1 MTRVLRRTL
10 RVFLILPA
18 VGFLVT
24 GLRFAVAPA
33 GAAKG
38 LAMPLLDGAA
48 RSSQIGDVGAL
59 FLGMG
64 LMILTALVT
73 LERTW
78 FLAPAILLFLIAILR
93 ILAWLFHGAALMM
106 PMIVPELVIGG
117 LLLLASIA
125 LQTRPV
131 SGSN

>member
-1 MTRVLRRTL
+1 MSKVLKRAL
-10 RVFLILPA
+10 RGFLFLPA
-18 VGFLVT
+18 IGFLVT

-78 FLAPAILLFLIAILR
+78 FIAPAILLFLVAALR

-106 PMIVPELVIGG
+106 PMIVPEIVIGG
-117 LLLLASIA
+117 LLLLASRKLTEA
-125 LQTRPV
+125 ERV
-131 SGSN
+131 E

>member
-117 LLLLASIA
+117 LLLPASIA
-125 LQTRPV
+125 LTEAES
-131 SGSN
+131 SG

>member
-1 MTRVLRRTL
+1 MSRVLKRAL
-10 RVFLILPA
+10 RIFLVLPA
-18 VGFLVT
+18 IGFLVT

-64 LMILTALVT
+64 LMILTALMT

-78 FLAPAILLFLIAILR
+78 FVAPAILLLLVAVLR
-93 ILAWLFHGAALMM
+93 VLAWLFHGAALMM
-106 PMIVPELVIGG
+106 PMIVPEIVIGG
-117 LLLLASIA
+117 LLLLASTKLA
-125 LQTRPV
+125 EVERV
-131 SGSN
+131 E

>member
-1 MTRVLRRTL
+1 VLKRAL
-10 RVFLILPA
+10 RIFLVLPA
-18 VGFLVT
+18 IGFLVT

-64 LMILTALVT
+64 LMILSALVT

-78 FLAPAILLFLIAILR
+78 FIAPAILLLLVAVLR
-93 ILAWLFHGAALMM
+93 VLAWLFHGAALMM

-117 LLLLASIA
+117 LLLFA
-125 LQTRPV
+125 
-131 SGSN
+131 GSLLTEAERAE

>member
-1 MTRVLRRTL
+1 VSSVLARAL
-10 RVFLILPA
+10 RIFLVLPA

-64 LMILTALVT
+64 LMILIALVT
-73 LERTW
+73 LGRTW
-78 FLAPAILLFLIAILR
+78 FIAPAILLLLVAVLR
-93 ILAWLFHGAALMM
+93 ILAWLFHGAALMI
-106 PMIVPELVIGG
+106 PMIVLEFVIGG
-117 LLLLASIA
+117 LLLLASRKLA
-125 LQTRPV
+125 QVERV
-131 SGSN
+131 G

>member
-1 MTRVLRRTL
+1 MSGVPKKFLRI
-10 RVFLILPA
+10 FLCLPA
-18 VGFLVT
+18 IGFLVT

-33 GAAKG
+33 GAVKG

-73 LERTW
+73 LERIW
-78 FLAPAILLFLIAILR
+78 FLAPAILLFLVAVLR
-93 ILAWLFHGAALMM
+93 ILAWLFHGAELMM

-117 LLLLASIA
+117 LLLLASTQ
-125 LQTRPV
+125 LTR
-131 SGSN
+131 SERSE

>member
-1 MTRVLRRTL
+1 MSRVLKRAL
-10 RVFLILPA
+10 HIFLILPTI
-18 VGFLVT
+18 GFLVT

-78 FLAPAILLFLIAILR
+78 FVAPAILLLLVAVLR
-93 ILAWLFHGAALMM
+93 VLAWLFHGAALMM
-106 PMIVPELVIGG
+106 PMIVPEIVIGG
-117 LLLLASIA
+117 LLLLASTKLA
-125 LQTRPV
+125 EVERV
-131 SGSN
+131 E

>member
-1 MTRVLRRTL
+1 MSNVLERAL
-10 RVFLILPA
+10 RIFLFLPA
-18 VGFLVT
+18 IGFLVT

-48 RSSQIGDVGAL
+48 RSSQVGDVGAL

-78 FLAPAILLFLIAILR
+78 FIAPAILLLLVAVLR
-93 ILAWLFHGAALMM
+93 VLAWLFHGAALMI
-106 PMIVPELVIGG
+106 PMIVPEIVIGG
-117 LLLLASIA
+117 LLLLSSTKLA
-125 LQTRPV
+125 REV
-131 SGSN
+131 

>member
-1 MTRVLRRTL
+1 MLRG
-10 RVFLILPA
+10 FLLLPA
-18 VGFLVT
+18 IGFLVT

-33 GAAKG
+33 GAVKG

-78 FLAPAILLFLIAILR
+78 FVAPAILLLLIAVLR
-93 ILAWLFHGAALMM
+93 VLAWLFHGAALMM
-106 PMIVPELVIGG
+106 PMIMPEIVFGG
-117 LLLLASIA
+117 LLLLASSKLTETETDA
-125 LQTRPV
+125 ERV
-131 SGSN
+131 E

>member
-1 MTRVLRRTL
+1 VLRVAL
-10 RVFLILPA
+10 VLPA
-18 VGFLVT
+18 IGFLVT

-48 RSSQIGDVGAL
+48 RSSQIGDIGAL

-73 LERTW
+73 RERTG
-78 FLAPAILLFLIAILR
+78 FVAPAVLLLLVAVLR

-106 PMIVPELVIGG
+106 PMIVHEILIGG
-117 LLLLASIA
+117 LLLLASA
-125 LQTRPV
+125 KLTEADRV
-131 SGSN
+131 E

>member
-1 MTRVLRRTL
+1 MSSVLARAL
-10 RVFLILPA
+10 RIFLVLPA

-64 LMILTALVT
+64 LMILIALVT
-73 LERTW
+73 LGRTW
-78 FLAPAILLFLIAILR
+78 FIAPAILLLLVAVLR
-93 ILAWLFHGAALMM
+93 ILAWLFHGAALMI
-106 PMIVPELVIGG
+106 PMIVLEFVIGG
-117 LLLLASIA
+117 LLLLASRKLA
-125 LQTRPV
+125 EVERV
-131 SGSN
+131 G

>member
-1 MTRVLRRTL
+1 MSGLPRRVLRIL
-10 RVFLILPA
+10 LALPA

-33 GAAKG
+33 DAAKA

-64 LMILTALVT
+64 LMILAALVT

-78 FLAPAILLFLIAILR
+78 FVAPALLLLLVALLR
-93 ILAWLFHGAALMM
+93 ILAWLLHGATLLI
-106 PMIVPELVIGG
+106 PMIVPEVVIGG
-117 LLLLASIA
+117 LLLLASVKLVPA
-125 LQTRPV
+125 EP
-131 SGSN
+131 SE

>member
-1 MTRVLRRTL
+1 VSRVLKRAL
-10 RVFLILPA
+10 HIFLVLPA
-18 VGFLVT
+18 IGFLVT

-64 LMILTALVT
+64 LMILTALMT

-78 FLAPAILLFLIAILR
+78 FVAPAILLLLVAVLR
-93 ILAWLFHGAALMM
+93 VLAWLFHGAALMI

-117 LLLLASIA
+117 LLLLASTKLA
-125 LQTRPV
+125 EVERV
-131 SGSN
+131 E

>member
-1 MTRVLRRTL
+1 MSNVLERAL
-10 RVFLILPA
+10 RIFLFLPA
-18 VGFLVT
+18 IGFLVT

-48 RSSQIGDVGAL
+48 RSSQVGHVGAL

-78 FLAPAILLFLIAILR
+78 FIAPAILLLLVAVLR
-93 ILAWLFHGAALMM
+93 VLAWLFHGAALMI
-106 PMIVPELVIGG
+106 PMIVPEIVIGG
-117 LLLLASIA
+117 LLLLASTKLA
-125 LQTRPV
+125 REV
-131 SGSN
+131 

>member
-1 MTRVLRRTL
+1 MSNVLERAL
-10 RVFLILPA
+10 RIFLFLPA
-18 VGFLVT
+18 IGFLVT

-48 RSSQIGDVGAL
+48 RSSQVGDVGAL

-78 FLAPAILLFLIAILR
+78 FIAPAILLLLVAVLR
-93 ILAWLFHGAALMM
+93 VLAWLFHGAALMI
-106 PMIVPELVIGG
+106 PMIVPEIVIGG
-117 LLLLASIA
+117 LLLL
-125 LQTRPV
+125 V
-131 SGSN
+131 STKLAREV

>member
-1 MTRVLRRTL
+1 MSRVLERAL
-10 RVFLILPA
+10 RIFLVLPA
-18 VGFLVT
+18 IGFLVT

-33 GAAKG
+33 GAAKE

-78 FLAPAILLFLIAILR
+78 FVAPAVLLFLVAVLR

-117 LLLLASIA
+117 LLLLASTKLA
-125 LQTRPV
+125 REMRAE
-131 SGSN
+131 

>member
-1 MTRVLRRTL
+1 MSKVLERAL
-10 RVFLILPA
+10 RIFLVLPA
-18 VGFLVT
+18 IGFLVT

-64 LMILTALVT
+64 LMIMTALVT

-78 FLAPAILLFLIAILR
+78 FIAPAILLLLVAVLR
-93 ILAWLFHGAALMM
+93 ILAWLLHGAALMI
-106 PMIVPELVIGG
+106 PMIVPEIVIGG
-117 LLLLASIA
+117 LLLLASTKLA
-125 LQTRPV
+125 REV
-131 SGSN
+131 

>member
-1 MTRVLRRTL
+1 VSRVLERAL
-10 RVFLILPA
+10 RLVLVLPTI
-18 VGFLVT
+18 GFLVT

-64 LMILTALVT
+64 LMIMTALVT
-73 LERTW
+73 LERIW
-78 FLAPAILLFLIAILR
+78 FVAPAILLFLVAVLR
-93 ILAWLFHGAALMM
+93 ILAWLFHDAALMM
-106 PMIVPELVIGG
+106 PMIVPEIVIGG
-117 LLLLASIA
+117 LLLLAS
-125 LQTRPV
+125 TRLAREA
-131 SGSN
+131 

>member
-1 MTRVLRRTL
+1 MSNVLERAL
-10 RVFLILPA
+10 RIFLFLPA
-18 VGFLVT
+18 IGFLVT

-48 RSSQIGDVGAL
+48 RSSQVGDVGAL

-73 LERTW
+73 L
-78 FLAPAILLFLIAILR
+78 
-93 ILAWLFHGAALMM
+93 
-106 PMIVPELVIGG
+106 
-117 LLLLASIA
+117 
-125 LQTRPV
+125 
-131 SGSN
+131 

>member
-1 MTRVLRRTL
+1 MSKVLERAL
-10 RVFLILPA
+10 RIFLVLPA
-18 VGFLVT
+18 IGFLVT

-78 FLAPAILLFLIAILR
+78 FIAPAILLLLVAVLR
-93 ILAWLFHGAALMM
+93 ILAWLLHGAALMI
-106 PMIVPELVIGG
+106 PMIVPEIVIGG
-117 LLLLASIA
+117 LLLLASTKLA
-125 LQTRPV
+125 REV
-131 SGSN
+131 

>member
-1 MTRVLRRTL
+1 MSRVLKRAL
-10 RVFLILPA
+10 RIFLVLPA
-18 VGFLVT
+18 IGFLVT

-73 LERTW
+73 LERIW
-78 FLAPAILLFLIAILR
+78 FLAPALLLFLIAVLR
-93 ILAWLFHGAALMM
+93 ILAWLFHDAALMM
-106 PMIVPELVIGG
+106 PMIVPEIVIGG
-117 LLLLASIA
+117 LLLLASTKLA
-125 LQTRPV
+125 EVERV
-131 SGSN
+131 E

>member
-1 MTRVLRRTL
+1 MSNVLERAL
-10 RVFLILPA
+10 RIFLFLPA
-18 VGFLVT
+18 IGFLVT

-48 RSSQIGDVGAL
+48 RSSQVGDVGAL

-78 FLAPAILLFLIAILR
+78 FIAPAILLLLVAVLR
-93 ILAWLFHGAALMM
+93 VLAWLFHGAALMI
-106 PMIVPELVIGG
+106 PMIVPEIVIGG
-117 LLLLASIA
+117 LLLLASNKLA
-125 LQTRPV
+125 REV
-131 SGSN
+131 

>member
-1 MTRVLRRTL
+1 VSSVLARAL
-10 RVFLILPA
+10 RIFLVLPA

-64 LMILTALVT
+64 LMILIALVT
-73 LERTW
+73 LGRTW
-78 FLAPAILLFLIAILR
+78 FIAPAMLLLLVAVLR
-93 ILAWLFHGAALMM
+93 ILAWLFHGAALMI
-106 PMIVPELVIGG
+106 PMIVLEFVIGG
-117 LLLLASIA
+117 LLLLASRKLA
-125 LQTRPV
+125 QVERV
-131 SGSN
+131 G

>member
-125 LQTRPV
+125 LTEAES
-131 SGSN
+131 SG

>member
-1 MTRVLRRTL
+1 MSAVLKRVLRG
-10 RVFLILPA
+10 FLVLPA
-18 VGFLVT
+18 IGFLVT

-78 FLAPAILLFLIAILR
+78 FVAPAILLLLIAVLR
-93 ILAWLFHGAALMM
+93 VLAWLLHGAALLV
-106 PMIVPELVIGG
+106 PMIVPELVIGA
-117 LLLLASIA
+117 LLLLASTKLA
-125 LQTRPV
+125 RPA
-131 SGSN
+131 

>member
-1 MTRVLRRTL
+1 MSRVLKRAL
-10 RVFLILPA
+10 RIFLVLPA
-18 VGFLVT
+18 IGFLVT

-78 FLAPAILLFLIAILR
+78 FVAPAILLLLVAVLR
-93 ILAWLFHGAALMM
+93 VLAWLFHGAALMM
-106 PMIVPELVIGG
+106 PMIVPEIVIGG
-117 LLLLASIA
+117 LLLLASTKPA
-125 LQTRPV
+125 EVERV
-131 SGSN
+131 E